1 MRLVTKNW
9 LCFVVGSVPFLLD
22 SAYEAYVLTPMH
34 GPQMLGF
41 VVAHTW
47 LGLIVWP
54 SALIYAISL
63 VYSAA
68 LLPVLMLRSKA
79 TPDRF
84 KLVLAIYLAISA
96 VHCSLLSTYNHWSP
110 MFDH

>member
-1 MRLVTKNW
+1 MRLIIKNW
-9 LCFVVGSVPFLLD
+9 LCLVVGSVPFLLD
-22 SAYEAYVLTPMH
+22 SVYEAYVLTPMR

-47 LGLIVWP
+47 LGLFVWP

-63 VYSAA
+63 LYSAA
-68 LLPVLMLRSKA
+68 LLLVLMLRSKA

-84 KLVLAIYLAISA
+84 KSVLAIYLTVSA
-96 VHCSLLSTYNHWSP
+96 VHCGLLSTYNQWSP
-110 MFDH
+110 MFDR